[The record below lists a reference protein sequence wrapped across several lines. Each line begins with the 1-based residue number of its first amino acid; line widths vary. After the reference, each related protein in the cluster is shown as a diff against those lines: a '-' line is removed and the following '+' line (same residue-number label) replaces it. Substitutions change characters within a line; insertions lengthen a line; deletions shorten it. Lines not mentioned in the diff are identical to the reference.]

1 MTFEVRAARI
11 ADAASIAVLHAT
23 SWLETFGNV
32 LSDEYRSG
40 PIFEDR
46 EAVWQERLSTP
57 PANQFL
63 VVAEEDRRL
72 AAFLCA
78 YGADDSRWGTLLD
91 NLHVHSEWQGR
102 GLGRSLMA
110 RAADWCVA
118 KYPESGL
125 YLLVLEQNSR
135 ARAFYEQLGATDVGG
150 ETWVPPGFLDA
161 PSRRY
166 AWTSEQVAT
175 IRRLAARPRT
185 EP

>member
-32 LSDEYRSG
+32 LRDDYRSG
-40 PIFEDR
+40 PIFQDR
-46 EAVWQERLSTP
+46 EAHWQDRLSAP
-57 PANQFL
+57 PANQFV
-63 VVAEEDRRL
+63 VVAEEGRRL
-72 AAFLCA
+72 AAFVCA
-78 YGADDSRWGTLLD
+78 YGADDARWGTLLD

-118 KYPESGL
+118 EYPDIGL

-135 ARAFYEQLGATDVGG
+135 ARAFYEELGATDDGG

-166 AWTSEQVAT
+166 AWKRNQVAT
-175 IRRLAARPRT
+175 LVRLAGGT
-185 EP
+185 TG

>member
-1 MTFEVRAARI
+1 MTLDFRAARI
-11 ADAASIAVLHAT
+11 ADAPSIAALHAT

-40 PIFEDR
+40 PILEDR
-46 EAVWQERLSTP
+46 EAVWQERLSAP
-57 PANQFL
+57 PPNQFV
-63 VVAEEDRRL
+63 VVAGEDRRL

-102 GLGRSLMA
+102 GLGRGLMA

-118 KYPESGL
+118 EYPESGL
-125 YLLVLEQNSR
+125 HLLVLEQNRR

-150 ETWVPPGFLDA
+150 ETWVPPGFLHA

-166 AWTSEQVAT
+166 AWTPERVAT

>member
-1 MTFEVRAARI
+1 MTLEFRAARI
-11 ADAASIAVLHAT
+11 ADAASIAALHAK
-23 SWLETFGNV
+23 SWLETFGDV
-32 LSDEYRSG
+32 LRDEYRSG
-40 PIFEDR
+40 PIFADR
-46 EAVWQERLSTP
+46 GTVWQERLSAP
-57 PANQFL
+57 PTNQFA

-72 AAFLCA
+72 AAFVCA

-91 NLHVHSEWQGR
+91 NLHVHRQWQGQ

-118 KYPESGL
+118 EYPESGL

-135 ARAFYEQLGATDVGG
+135 ARTFYEQLGATDVGG